1 MHKIAISVNV
11 GKLNNPKVV
20 KSLCVLVSVLHSILS
35 PASIVLLRAIQVDCL
50 WGFF

>member
-1 MHKIAISVNV
+1 MLKIAISVNV

-35 PASIVLLRAIQVDCL
+35 PASIVLHAIQVDCL
-50 WGFF
+50 WEFF